1 MPDIPIRPSPA
12 LDTTGPPRPSVVV
25 SIMSVDP
32 RLPGGDPGSPGLL
45 VHEGVVGR
53 PLCGSA
59 DRRGPGLGK
68 ILENRGLAEERAPYL
83 TPFPPS
89 SPDLPRKPI
98 PKYAYLYDAVLVM
111 SVRSEGIRECADCGT
126 SSEG

>member
-45 VHEGVVGR
+45 VRKGVVVR
-53 PLCGSA
+53 PLCVA
-59 DRRGPGLGK
+59 RVPGLGK
-68 ILENRGLAEERAPYL
+68 ILEIPGSAEEKGSNTAPFL
-83 TPFPPS
+83 PS
-89 SPDLPRKPI
+89 SPDLPRKLI
-98 PKYAYLYDAVLVM
+98 PKYAYLY
-111 SVRSEGIRECADCGT
+111 
-126 SSEG
+126 